1 MRTIFLNGNEFEWNY
16 IGKLKEEAKKYGITI
31 GSNVSIDSNVS
42 IGADVIISSDVSI
55 GSNVI
60 ISSNVNIWSN
70 VSIGSDIRIG
80 SGVKIWSGTR
90 IPVGI
95 KGKVYKVQR
104 LSGLYRYEQD
114 IIYTDKDIYI
124 KMGCLTFTV
133 DKWKGNFWNNDNE
146 FLNDG
151 DEGSVDRLEAFN
163 ICMRILKL
171 DEIKG

>member
-1 MRTIFLNGNEFEWNY
+1 MRTIFLNGNEFEWDY
-16 IGKLKEEAKKYGITI
+16 IGTLKEEARKYGITI
-31 GSNVSIDSNVS
+31 DSDS
-42 IGADVIISSDVSI
+42 YI
-55 GSNVI
+55 GSNVRIDSGVI
-60 ISSNVNIWSN
+60 ISQDVI
-70 VSIGSDIRIG
+70 ID
-80 SGVKIWSGTR
+80 SGVR
-90 IPVGI
+90 IDLGV
-95 KGKVYKVQR
+95 KGKVYKVQH
-104 LSGLYRYEQD
+104 LSGLYKYKQD

-124 KMGCLTFTV
+124 RMGCLTFTV